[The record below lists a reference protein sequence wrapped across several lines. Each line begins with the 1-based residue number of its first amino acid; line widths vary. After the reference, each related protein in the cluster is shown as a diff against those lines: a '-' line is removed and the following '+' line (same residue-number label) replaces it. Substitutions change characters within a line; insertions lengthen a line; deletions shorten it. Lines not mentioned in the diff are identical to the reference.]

1 MARQGFRL
9 DSEKLC
15 CSICLDPMKDP
26 VTIPCGHN
34 YCVNCIKQH
43 WDGENQKEIYSCP
56 LCRQAFIPRPVLM
69 KNTMLEDLVEDLKK
83 TGFQAAPADHC
94 YSEPEDVACD
104 VCTGSKLKAVKSCL
118 QCLVSYCEQHLQPH
132 YEYPAFEKHKLV
144 NPSKKLQENICSH
157 HGEVMKIFC
166 CTDQHC
172 ICYLCYMYEHKNH
185 ATVPASAERIER
197 QEELELSQKKL
208 KQQIQDR
215 EKDVKMLQ
223 QELKAIDCSAD
234 KAVEDSD
241 KNFTEL
247 IHLIEKKSSD
257 MKQQIR
263 STQETEVSRVEEL
276 QEKLQQEIV
285 DLKRKDAELE
295 QLSHTEDDTK
305 FLQIFPFLSR
315 LSESTESPRTKIRPL
330 RYFEN
335 VMLAVSEFK
344 NKLQD
349 IFSEAW
355 TNILL
360 TARSVDVLLPQ
371 AEPKTRDE
379 FLQYSCLITLDPNT
393 ANSKLLLSEG
403 NRKLTYVSKKQVY
416 SSHPERF
423 MNRSQV
429 LSRESLTGRHY
440 WEVEW
445 SDLGIFV
452 GVAYKD
458 ISRTGNDSEF
468 GNNGR
473 SWALEC
479 SDNYCEFSHN
489 KVSTSTAG
497 SKSSIVGVYL
507 DHSAGILSFYGVSET
522 MTLLHRVQTTFTQP
536 LYAGFRACNFLGLGS
551 TAVLHEPV

>member
-1 MARQGFRL
+1 MAWQGFRL
-9 DSEKLC
+9 DNEKLC

-43 WDGENQKEIYSCP
+43 WDREDHKNIYSCP
-56 LCRQAFIPRPVLM
+56 QCRQTFIPRPVLV
-69 KNTMLEDLVEDLKK
+69 KNTMLADLVEDLKK
-83 TGFQAAPADHC
+83 TGLQAAPADHC
-94 YSEPEDVACD
+94 YAGPEDVACD
-104 VCTGSKLKAVKSCL
+104 VCTGRKLKAVKSCL

-132 YEYPAFEKHKLV
+132 YESPAFEKHKLV
-144 NPSKKLQENICSH
+144 NYSKNLQENICPH

-166 CTDQHC
+166 CTDQQL
-172 ICYLCYMYEHKNH
+172 ICYLCTMDEHKNH
-185 ATVPASAERIER
+185 ATVPSSAERIER
-197 QEELELSQKKL
+197 QRELELSQKKL
-208 KQQIQDR
+208 QLQIQDR

-223 QELKAIDCSAD
+223 QEVKAIDCSAD

-263 STQETEVSRVEEL
+263 STQKTEVSRVKEL
-276 QEKLQQEIV
+276 QEKLQQELV
-285 DLKRKDAELE
+285 DLKRKEAELE
-295 QLSHTEDDTK
+295 QLSHTEDDTL

-315 LSESTESPRTKIRPL
+315 LSESTESPCTKIRPL

-344 NKLQD
+344 NKLHD
-349 IFSEAW
+349 MFSEAW

-393 ANSKLLLSEG
+393 AYSKLLLSEG
-403 NRKLTYVSKKQVY
+403 NRKLAYVSKKQVY
-416 SSHPERF
+416 PSHPERF

-445 SDLGIFV
+445 SGVGIFV

-479 SDNYCEFSHN
+479 SDSYCEFSHN
-489 KVSTSTAG
+489 KVSTSAPAPQ
-497 SKSSIVGVYL
+497 SSRVGVYL
-507 DHSAGILSFYGVSET
+507 DHSAGILSFYNVSDT

-536 LYAGFRACNFLGLGS
+536 LYAGFRASNFLGSGS